1 MWRYPRFMDPRD
13 QVMQAIPL
21 ANGGGVEGDHE
32 FKAAGA
38 CETGGVAVRLV
49 MLLQDQCFE
58 ALSREG
64 RGTAQSAETRAD
76 DHRIELAFAC
86 SAASG

>member
-1 MWRYPRFMDPRD
+1 MWRYRRFMDPRD

-21 ANGGGVEGDHE
+21 ADGGGVQRDLE

-38 CETGGVAVRLV
+38 CEAGGVAARLAL
-49 MLLQDQCFE
+49 LLQDQCFE

-64 RGTAQSAETRAD
+64 RGTTQSAEPRAD
-76 DHRIELAFAC
+76 DHRIELAFAR
-86 SAASG
+86 SAGSG